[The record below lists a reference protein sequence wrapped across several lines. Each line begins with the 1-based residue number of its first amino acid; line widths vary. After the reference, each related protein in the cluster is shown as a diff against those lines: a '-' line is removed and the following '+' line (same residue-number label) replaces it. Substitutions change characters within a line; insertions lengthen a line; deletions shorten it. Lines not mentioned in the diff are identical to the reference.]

1 MEIFWFLVGLR
12 MWRMA
17 SIRFLQ
23 GCMTLM
29 LGGLGKIFRR
39 SWGLLGVCGKIN
51 GAQEEILMLLDFFR
65 ERNSVLRLSSAM
77 KRFLEVIEDLELW
90 DLPL

>member
-1 MEIFWFLVGLR
+1 
-12 MWRMA
+12 
-17 SIRFLQ
+17 
-23 GCMTLM
+23 
-29 LGGLGKIFRR
+29 
-39 SWGLLGVCGKIN
+39 
-51 GAQEEILMLLDFFR
+51 MLLDFFR